1 MTTLGNTLRPLRAAI
16 EASGTPLLTPEQRD
30 AERGGYTDTLNR
42 LHKAQARCAVLEVE
56 IRALADVAA
65 ENARLRAQNRALSA
79 LVDELV
85 ASINE
90 QVERL
95 EGLP

>member
-1 MTTLGNTLRPLRAAI
+1 MTTLGEKLAVLRIAI
-16 EASGTPLLTPEQRD
+16 EASGAPLLTPEQRD
-30 AERGGYTDTLNR
+30 AERHGYTDTLNR

-65 ENARLRAQNRALSA
+65 ENARLRAQNRALA
-79 LVDELV
+79 GLVDELV
-85 ASINE
+85 AAINE